1 MKRQNS
7 GLNMPGGQGAKLN
20 INPDD
25 LVDILCEKCG
35 CQTFQ
40 QVYLF
45 KSLSAVLSPNGNDS
59 LIPLQIFECKKCGHV
74 NKDFIPNQDGKKIM

>member
-1 MKRQNS
+1 
-7 GLNMPGGQGAKLN
+7 MPGGQGAQLN

-45 KSLSAVLSPNGNDS
+45 KSLSAVLSPSG
-59 LIPLQIFECKKCGHV
+59 KKTIVPMQVFKCDDCGHI
-74 NKDFIPNQDGKKIM
+74 NKDFLPKNPKK

>member
-7 GLNMPGGQGAKLN
+7 GLNMPGGQGAQLN

-45 KSLSAVLSPNGNDS
+45 KSLSAVLSPSG
-59 LIPLQIFECKKCGHV
+59 KKTIVPMQVFKCDDCGHI
-74 NKDFIPNQDGKKIM
+74 NKDFLPKNPKK